1 MNTSSSVLILRLSAL
16 GDILHTL
23 PAVIA
28 LREAMPDRRLV
39 WVVEAP
45 YAEMTRMIAPVD
57 EVIPLATKRWRRSLG
72 KGDTWR
78 ELQRSVR
85 QIRHLAMRGASIDF
99 QGLVKSAVIGAAAG
113 CRKRYG
119 FSSSAIRERGAL
131 VFLNHRVQVDVSR
144 HVIEQN
150 LQLARGAGASAS
162 VPPPVSL
169 GAFPDDPEGKLGE
182 LRSSPPIILN
192 PGAGRADKLWGVG
205 RFAELAKQIESRWKV
220 RPIVVWGPGEREM
233 AGEIVAGSPAV
244 LAPQTSLRELA
255 LLLQHARVVVA
266 GDTGPLHLAAAAGTP
281 VVGLFGPTSPLRNGP
296 WGQLDRVVESFS
308 SSKRMED
315 VTVSGAMDR
324 LGEILG

>member
-1 MNTSSSVLILRLSAL
+1 MNNSSSVLILRLSAL

-28 LREAMPDRRLV
+28 LRDAMPDRRFV

-113 CRKRYG
+113 CRVRYG
-119 FSSSAIRERGAL
+119 FASSAIRERGAL

-150 LQLARGAGASAS
+150 LQLARGAGASAG

-169 GAFPDDPEGKLGE
+169 GAFPNDPEGKLKG
-182 LRSSPPIILN
+182 LLSSPPIILN
-192 PGAGRADKLWGVG
+192 PGAGRADKLWGAG

-220 RPIVVWGPGEREM
+220 RPLVVWGPGEREM
-233 AGEIVAGSPAV
+233 ADEIVAGSPAA

-266 GDTGPLHLAAAAGTP
+266 GDTGPLHLAAAAATP
-281 VVGLFGPTSPLRNGP
+281 VVGLFGPTSPWRNGP

-308 SSKRMED
+308 SSKKMED
-315 VTVSGAMDR
+315 VTVSGVMDR